1 MKSPDHT
8 SLVSARSVGTSTTEP
23 STPLAFD
30 SMDRLLIALGIAVA
44 AGAIAMVMRR
54 RRPDAP
60 TQSNTWIPEQL
71 DRADF
76 DQPATPWLVAVF
88 TSATCD
94 ACRDVRAKA
103 DVLAVDHTVAVSVAE
118 HPERRD
124 LHQRYR
130 IDAVPLVVIADGRG
144 VVHRSFLGPVS
155 ATDLWAAVAAVR
167 EADVS

>member
-1 MKSPDHT
+1 
-8 SLVSARSVGTSTTEP
+8 
-23 STPLAFD
+23 
-30 SMDRLLIALGIAVA
+30 MDRVLIALGIAVA
-44 AGAIAMVMRR
+44 AAAIAMVMRS

-60 TQSNTWIPEQL
+60 TQSSGWIPEQL

-88 TSATCD
+88 TAATCD

-103 DVLAVDHTVAVSVAE
+103 DVLAADDVVAVAVAE
-118 HPERRD
+118 YPERRD

-130 IDAVPLVVIADGRG
+130 IDAVPLVVIADDLG
-144 VVHRSFLGPVS
+144 VVRRSFLGPVS

-167 EADVS
+167 DADMP

>member
-1 MKSPDHT
+1 MERF
-8 SLVSARSVGTSTTEP
+8 L
-23 STPLAFD
+23 LA
-30 SMDRLLIALGIAVA
+30 AAVVVVA
-44 AGAIAMVMRR
+44 VVVAVVLER
-54 RRPDAP
+54 RRPEAP
-60 TQSNTWIPEQL
+60 TQGAWAVPAQL

-76 DQPATPWLVAVF
+76 DRPDAPWLVAVF

-144 VVHRSFLGPVS
+144 LVHRSFLGPVS
-155 ATDLWAAVAAVR
+155 ATDLWAAVAEVR
-167 EADVS
+167 SSVEVDDGGVG